1 MHIAIQMDPIAGINI
16 DSDTTFA
23 LMEAAQAR
31 GHTLYVYTPHDLSLI
46 DGHAEA
52 RAQRVREQRVHGQ
65 HAEMQPPAEIAL
77 SDMDVV
83 LLRQDPP
90 FDMAYITSTHILDH
104 VGPRTRV
111 LNNPTAVRDC
121 PEKLFVTQFAHLM
134 PPTLVSRDRILI
146 DQFRATHGEVV
157 IKPLF
162 GKGGEGV
169 FFVRRDDANLD
180 AILEMFFATS
190 PEPVMVQAFVPGV
203 RDGDKRIILLDG
215 QPVGALN
222 RVPAQGQIRS
232 NLAVGGRAEA
242 TALTDA
248 DRAICDAIGPT
259 LKARGLYFVG
269 IDVIAGRLT
278 EINVTSPTGVRAIVA
293 LGGPDIA
300 ALFWNRL
307 P

>member
-1 MHIAIQMDPIAGINI
+1 MHIAIQMDPITGINI

-31 GHTLYVYTPHDLSLI
+31 GHTLFVYTPHDLSLI
-46 DGHAEA
+46 DGRAVA
-52 RAQRVREQRVHGQ
+52 RAQRVRVQRVHGQ
-65 HAEMQPPAEIAL
+65 HAEVQPPELLDL
-77 SDMDVV
+77 STVDVV

-111 LNNPTAVRDC
+111 LNNPAAVRDC
-121 PEKLFVTQFAHLM
+121 PEKLFVTQFTDLM
-134 PPTLVSRDRILI
+134 PPTLISRDRALI
-146 DQFRATHGEVV
+146 DHFCAEHGEVV

-180 AILEMFFATS
+180 AILEMFCTAS
-190 PEPVMVQAFVPGV
+190 PEPVMVQGFVAGV
-203 RDGDKRIILLDG
+203 RNGDKRIILLDG

-248 DRAICDAIGPT
+248 DLAICAAIGPA

-278 EINVTSPTGVRAIVA
+278 EINVTSPTGVRAIVG

-300 ALFWNRL
+300 AMFWDRL